1 MYFSGYSIYY
11 INLLVLIVDD
21 TNNSLSEEVG
31 QAYMPGFGGL
41 LNRRKTGSA
50 RMARILLNETFIW
63 TGGSVGGFGDLGRCL
78 RGAGWK
84 CQMDH
89 IFDSLRDWV
98 FGLLPFSGHDL
109 KSMFVNAGL
118 RPVWHVLRDYIF
130 GYKGW
135 IFGLLPCLFLE
146 RLLPASRGSR
156 RALFYDWIYPIAN
169 GILIFPFVNILIT
182 EVSNFYH
189 QTLPFLNTGLL
200 DNNPLW
206 LQGIGAFLI
215 ADLMFYVSHRLRHKV
230 KWLWYFHS
238 IHHSQEHLNPM
249 TGDRSHF
256 VDQIA
261 REAIATVPIAFVGG
275 ASITW
280 SIFVVVRTFWAS
292 FIHAN
297 VKTNLGPFK
306 YILVSPQFHR
316 LHHSIMPEHFD
327 VNYGERLAI
336 WDFLFGTMAKDF
348 DCYPPVG
355 VKGIERWVVESD
367 NTERVLIIYWFKQ
380 TFYPFY
386 KVGQSIGQQVAKVI
400 GSANEEGKADLNST

>member
-1 MYFSGYSIYY
+1 MVCY
-11 INLLVLIVDD
+11 
-21 TNNSLSEEVG
+21 
-31 QAYMPGFGGL
+31 QAE
-41 LNRRKTGSA
+41 NRRLQG
-50 RMARILLNETFIW
+50 MARILLSETI
-63 TGGSVGGFGDLGRCL
+63 FGREDLRRGLRSAGR
-78 RGAGWK
+78 K
-84 CQMDH
+84 CQMDY
-89 IFDSLRDWV
+89 IFDSLRDLV
-98 FGLLPFSGHDL
+98 FGLLPFSSHYL
-109 KSMFVNAGL
+109 KSMFIDAGL
-118 RPVWHVLRDYIF
+118 LPVWNVVRDYIF

-146 RLLPASRGSR
+146 RLLPASRGPR
-156 RALFYDWIYPIAN
+156 RALFFDWIYPIAN
-169 GILIFPFVNILIT
+169 GILIFPFANIFIT

-200 DNNPLW
+200 DNSPLW

-256 VDQIA
+256 VDLIA
-261 REAIATVPIAFVGG
+261 REAIAAVPIAFVGG
-275 ASITW
+275 APIAW
-280 SIFVVVRTFWAS
+280 SIFIVVRTFWAF

-297 VKTNLGPFK
+297 VKTNLGPLK

-327 VNYGERLAI
+327 VNYGERLVI
-336 WDFLFGTMAKDF
+336 WDFLFGTAAKDF
-348 DCYPPVG
+348 NCYLPTG
-355 VKGIERWVVESD
+355 VMGIETWVVESD
-367 NTERVLIIYWFKQ
+367 STVRALITYWLKQ

-386 KVGQSIGQQVAKVI
+386 KIGQSIGQEVAKVKSDCNGRSVSGI
-400 GSANEEGKADLNST
+400 TGRRPTYQRGSDDDVAGSRARIR